1 MFSELT
7 SILPARNPIRCY
19 SERKVGLTKSAL
31 NTEDWPRPG
40 RVGMIGLGQ
49 LGQAV
54 PGRDVRH
61 EDSCNTCEATGN
73 KNVFLALPSVDA
85 SGCNEWESAS
95 FGVKG

>member
-19 SERKVGLTKSAL
+19 SEQKVGLTKSAL
-31 NTEDWPRPG
+31 NAEDWPRPG

-54 PGRDVRH
+54 PGHR
-61 EDSCNTCEATGN
+61 CET
-73 KNVFLALPSVDA
+73 
-85 SGCNEWESAS
+85 
-95 FGVKG
+95 